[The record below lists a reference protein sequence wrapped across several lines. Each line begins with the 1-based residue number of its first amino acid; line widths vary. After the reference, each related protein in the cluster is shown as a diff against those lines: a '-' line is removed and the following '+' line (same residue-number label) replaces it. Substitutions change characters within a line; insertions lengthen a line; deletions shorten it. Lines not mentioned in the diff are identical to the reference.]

1 MIEPE
6 NFILDVLQGRL
17 NDSEGNPVRLIQSPP
32 QYNNIPTLTIDNS
45 AGAVILDRNKI
56 NRLIDGEPREVIE
69 TKYDIDI
76 RLDIWCLDE
85 DTRQTLIDQVML
97 CFNRALSDYYH
108 YCSNYCDGECSTLN
122 NSCLVDLPE
131 YAYDKRAIKKQ
142 CPKPQELF
150 YENLFT
156 KYNIDLQT
164 FNISLPYDLDELE
177 ESEAILRT
185 RFNISFDWTD
195 YYIIGGITSKSLSNN
210 IEE

>member
-17 NDSEGNPVRLIQSPP
+17 TDADGNSVRLIQHPP

-56 NRLIDGEPREVIE
+56 NKLIDDEPQEVIE
-69 TKYDIDI
+69 TRYDIDI
-76 RLDIWCLDE
+76 RLDIWALNE
-85 DTRQTLIDQVML
+85 DDRQTLIDQVQV
-97 CFNRALSDYYH
+97 CFFKAISDH
-108 YCSNYCDGECSTLN
+108 YTYCTAYMDG
-122 NSCLVDLPE
+122 SCDCVVNDSE
-131 YAYDKRAIKKQ
+131 YEFDKRTVKGQ
-142 CPKPQELF
+142 CPCPNQLP

-195 YYIIGGITSKSLSNN
+195 YYVIGGIVSESLSNN

>member
-6 NFILDVLQGRL
+6 NFILDVLQARL
-17 NDSEGNPVRLIQSPP
+17 TDSEGNPVRLIQNPP
-32 QYNNIPTLTIDNS
+32 AYNNMPTLTIDTS
-45 AGAVILDRNKI
+45 ASNAVLERNKTNI
-56 NRLIDGEPREVIE
+56 QIDGEPQEVIE

-85 DTRQTLIDQVML
+85 DTRQTLIDQVQV
-97 CFNRALSDYYH
+97 CFFKAISDYYT
-108 YCSNYCDGECSTLN
+108 YCTSYMDESCDCVVNDS
-122 NSCLVDLPE
+122 E
-131 YAYDKRAIKKQ
+131 YEFDKRAVKGQ
-142 CPKPQELF
+142 CPCPNQLP

-195 YYIIGGITSKSLSNN
+195 YYVIGGIVSESLSNN

>member
-6 NFILDVLQGRL
+6 NFVLDVLQGKL
-17 NDSEGNPVRLIQSPP
+17 TDTEGNPVRLIQHPP
-32 QYNNIPTLTIDNS
+32 QYNNIPCLTIDNS
-45 AGAVILDRNKI
+45 AGAVILDGNKI

-76 RLDIWCLDE
+76 RLDIWALNE
-85 DTRQTLIDQVML
+85 DDRQTLINQVRF
-97 CFNRALSDYYH
+97 CFFKAMSDH
-108 YCSNYCDGECSTLN
+108 YTYCTAYMNGSCECVVENGEYET
-122 NSCLVDLPE
+122 
-131 YAYDKRAIKKQ
+131 DKRGSKYQ
-142 CPKPQELF
+142 CPLPLNF
-150 YENLFT
+150 PYENLFT

>member
-6 NFILDVLQGRL
+6 QFILDCLQGRL
-17 NDSEGNPVRLIQSPP
+17 TDSEGNPVRLIQSPP
-32 QYNNIPTLTIDNS
+32 QYNNIPCLTVDNS

-56 NRLIDGEPREVIE
+56 NKLIDGEPREVIE

-76 RLDIWCLDE
+76 RLDIWALSEE
-85 DTRQTLIDQVML
+85 DRQALIDQVQV
-97 CFNRALSDYYH
+97 CFFKAISDH
-108 YCSNYCDGECSTLN
+108 YTYCTAYMDGSCECVLESG
-122 NSCLVDLPE
+122 E
-131 YAYDKRAIKKQ
+131 YELDKRGSKNQ
-142 CPKPQELF
+142 CPFPHNYP

-210 IEE
+210 IEEQ

>member
-6 NFILDVLQGRL
+6 NFILDCLQGRL
-17 NDSEGNPVRLIQSPP
+17 TDSEGNPVRLIQSPP
-32 QYNNIPTLTIDNS
+32 QYNNIPCLTIDNS

-56 NRLIDGEPREVIE
+56 NKLIDGEPQEVIE

-85 DTRQTLIDQVML
+85 DTRQTLIDQLQV
-97 CFNRALSDYYH
+97 CFFKAISDH
-108 YCSNYCDGECSTLN
+108 YTYCTAYMDGSCECVLEN
-122 NSCLVDLPE
+122 GE
-131 YAYDKRAIKKQ
+131 YELDKRGSKSQ
-142 CPKPQELF
+142 CPCPNQLP

>member
-17 NDSEGNPVRLIQSPP
+17 TDADGNPVRLIQHPP

-45 AGAVILDRNKI
+45 AGAVILDRNKTNI
-56 NRLIDGEPREVIE
+56 QIDGEPQEVIE

-76 RLDIWCLDE
+76 RLDIWALNE
-85 DTRQTLIDQVML
+85 DDRQTLIDQVQV
-97 CFNRALSDYYH
+97 CFFKAISDH
-108 YCSNYCDGECSTLN
+108 YEYCTAYMDGSCECVLENEEYELDKRGSK
-122 NSCLVDLPE
+122 SQCPFPQDLP
-131 YAYDKRAIKKQ
+131 
-142 CPKPQELF
+142 

>member
-6 NFILDVLQGRL
+6 NFLLSILQGRL
-17 NDSEGNPVRLIQSPP
+17 TDADGNSVRLIQHPP
-32 QYNNIPTLTIDNS
+32 QYNNIPCLTVDNS

-56 NRLIDGEPREVIE
+56 NKLIDGEPQEVIE

-76 RLDIWCLDE
+76 RLDIWALDE
-85 DTRQTLIDQVML
+85 SDRQTLIDQVQV
-97 CFNRALSDYYH
+97 CFFKAISDH
-108 YCSNYCDGECSTLN
+108 YTYCTSYMDE
-122 NSCLVDLPE
+122 SCDCVVNDSE
-131 YAYDKRAIKKQ
+131 YEFDKRASKGQ
-142 CPKPQELF
+142 CPCPNQLP

-164 FNISLPYDLDELE
+164 FNISLPYNLDELE

-195 YYIIGGITSKSLSNN
+195 YYIIGGIVSESLSNN
-210 IEE
+210 IMEE